1 MTPEF
6 AVHTVSEA
14 LMVTF
19 WLCVPLLALGFAVAV
34 AINLVQIATSLQD
47 AAVSTIPR
55 LAVFFVGI
63 LLLLP
68 YMFGKLSTYTVGI
81 LGDLGRYAK

>member
-6 AVHTVSEA
+6 AIHTVSEA

-19 WLCVPLLALGFAVAV
+19 WLCMPLLALGFAVGV

-68 YMFGKLSTYTVGI
+68 YMFGKLSAYTIAI
-81 LGDLGRYAK
+81 LGNLGRYAK

>member
-19 WLCVPLLALGFAVAV
+19 WLCVPLLALGFAVGV

-55 LAVFFVGI
+55 LAAFFVGI

-68 YMFGKLSTYTVGI
+68 YMFGKLSAYTIAI

>member
-1 MTPEF
+1 
-6 AVHTVSEA
+6 
-14 LMVTF
+14 MVTF
-19 WLCVPLLALGFAVAV
+19 WLCVPLLALGFVVAV

-55 LAVFFVGI
+55 LATFFVAI

-68 YMFGKLSTYTVGI
+68 YMFGKLSAYAIGI

>member
-6 AVHTVSEA
+6 AVRTISDA

-68 YMFGKLSTYTVGI
+68 YMFGKLSTYTIGI
-81 LGDLGRYAK
+81 LGNLGRYAK

>member
-47 AAVSTIPR
+47 AAISTIPR

>member
-68 YMFGKLSTYTVGI
+68 YMFGKLSTYTIAI